1 MHDPGKHSSPVRLPF
16 GSFPVINI
24 LLSHTD
30 YLLQTNRA
38 ACTLF
43 LLLSCVACK
52 LCKPGKYQTMIVNR
66 ITSWNA
72 DHVYTVFFQRT
83 FFLSGYFCR
92 NGKKNVSLFCD
103 KLRKFYLS
111 FSRAGIPVIP
121 AFFIPGK
128 SVCRALASSGGLVN
142 VCLSFTVTKVVLFSV
157 YANTWYYFLYSF
169 NRYLLFKLKRK
180 VYLHLPRFLVS
191 FLTM

>member
-1 MHDPGKHSSPVRLPF
+1 MHDPGEHSSPVRLPF

-43 LLLSCVACK
+43 RLLSCVACK
-52 LCKPGKYQTMIVNR
+52 LCKPGKYQTMTVNR
-66 ITSWNA
+66 ITSRNA
-72 DHVYTVFFQRT
+72 DHVYTVFFKER
-83 FFLSGYFCR
+83 FFSLDIFR
-92 NGKKNVSLFCD
+92 NGKKNVSLFCY
-103 KLRKFYLS
+103 KRRKFYLS

-128 SVCRALASSGGLVN
+128 NVCRALGSPGG
-142 VCLSFTVTKVVLFSV
+142 
-157 YANTWYYFLYSF
+157 FL
-169 NRYLLFKLKRK
+169 
-180 VYLHLPRFLVS
+180 
-191 FLTM
+191 

>member
-1 MHDPGKHSSPVRLPF
+1 MHDPGKHSLPVRLPF

-43 LLLSCVACK
+43 RLLSCVACK

-66 ITSWNA
+66 ITSRNA
-72 DHVYTVFFQRT
+72 DHVYTVFFKDRF
-83 FFLSGYFCR
+83 FFLDIFR
-92 NGKKNVSLFCD
+92 NGKKNVSLF
-103 KLRKFYLS
+103 LLQNRGKFYLS

-128 SVCRALASSGGLVN
+128 SVCRALGSPGG
-142 VCLSFTVTKVVLFSV
+142 
-157 YANTWYYFLYSF
+157 FL
-169 NRYLLFKLKRK
+169 
-180 VYLHLPRFLVS
+180 
-191 FLTM
+191 

>member
-16 GSFPVINI
+16 GSFPAINI

-30 YLLQTNRA
+30 ILLQTNRA

-43 LLLSCVACK
+43 RLLSCVAGK
-52 LCKPGKYQTMIVNR
+52 LCQPGKYQTMIVNR
-66 ITSWNA
+66 ITSRNA

-83 FFLSGYFCR
+83 FFFLDIFR
-92 NGKKNVSLFCD
+92 NGKKNVSLF
-103 KLRKFYLS
+103 LLQNRGKFYLS

-128 SVCRALASSGGLVN
+128 SVCRALGSPGG
-142 VCLSFTVTKVVLFSV
+142 
-157 YANTWYYFLYSF
+157 FL
-169 NRYLLFKLKRK
+169 
-180 VYLHLPRFLVS
+180 
-191 FLTM
+191 